1 MGLIDVCYLD
11 EAGFSMTLPPCRSWF
26 PEGQRLE
33 VAYEAPQ
40 GRRVNAI
47 GAHFTHG
54 PEAGRFE
61 HQSWA
66 CLPKSRA
73 KKQRKTPEE
82 VAAAHGLSVEE
93 VGPIDSARLL
103 AFIWRVAGRGS
114 EAGEGWVRER
124 EVKVVLDNYSVHTSQ
139 VVEAATGELAAAGV
153 HLVYLPSYSPELSRI
168 EPDWNDIKQ
177 HHLPVRSFEK
187 VADLKRAVDAALARK
202 AQQLHQAYAK
212 TTNLRRADT

>member
-1 MGLIDVCYLD
+1 VCHLD

-26 PEGQRLE
+26 PVGERLQ

-73 KKQRKTPEE
+73 KKQRKTAEQ
-82 VAAAHGLSVEE
+82 VAAASGLRVED
-93 VGPIDSARLL
+93 VGPIDSERLV
-103 AFIWRVAGRGS
+103 AFIWRTAGRGR
-114 EAGEGWVRER
+114 EAPGGWKRER
-124 EVKVVLDNYSVHTSQ
+124 PLMVVLDNYSVHKSE
-139 VVEAATGELAAAGV
+139 VVAAARVELAAADV
-153 HLVYLPSYSPELSRI
+153 HLMYLPAYSPELSRI

-177 HHLPVRSFEK
+177 HHLPVRSFEQ
-187 VADLKRAVDAALARK
+187 VAELKRAVDDALARK
-202 AQQLHQAYAK
+202 AHQLQQAHTK
-212 TTNLRRADT
+212 TTGLGRSDT